1 LGEETQVKVD
11 GVYISTNSLA
21 YIQLMEKL
29 GRDEY
34 LAYLD
39 SPTAPEAVQEITAVA
54 REPFTPLDSYR
65 IETTGPLSAFDKAPV
80 LMKRQAPFYT
90 EENK

>member
-1 LGEETQVKVD
+1 MAMKID
-11 GVYISTNSLA
+11 GQPIEVNSAA
-21 YIQLMEKL
+21 YINLIKQWE
-29 GRDEY
+29 REDDI
-34 LAYLD
+34 ASVD
-39 SPTAPEAVQEITAVA
+39 TTSAHEAVQEITAVA

-90 EENK
+90 EENI